1 MFKKFFAVCFFF
13 ILSFSSFCFA
23 ENSVNPMNLPKLTQF
38 VNDFSNS
45 LSQDQLTELNKIAKD
60 YETKTTNQILVVLF
74 PNRNG
79 KELADI
85 GLKVFRDNQIGQK
98 GKNNG
103 LLLLISTEEKKIRI
117 VTGYGLEGDIPD
129 VLASDIIEKDIRPAV
144 NESKIYDGIKN
155 YYNRV
160 IKALDTGEGKK
171 IQDEQNY
178 FGGIF
183 TVVIGC
189 LFGLIAASNFSLF
202 LIFFI
207 FFVTMSVSTKAF
219 SLLAGFLIGSIIRI
233 IMIFSGFPKGPKNK
247 GGSSWWTGGGS
258 SGGSSGGGDFGGFS
272 GGGGSSGGGGAGD

>member
-1 MFKKFFAVCFFF
+1 
-13 ILSFSSFCFA
+13 
-23 ENSVNPMNLPKLTQF
+23 MNLPKLTQF

-74 PNRNG
+74 PNRNW

-85 GLKVFRDNQIGQK
+85 WLKVFRDNQIWQK
-98 GKNNG
+98 GKNNW

-117 VTGYGLEGDIPD
+117 VTWYWLEWDIPD

-144 NESKIYDGIKN
+144 NESKIYDWIKN

-160 IKALDTGEGKK
+160 IKALDTGEWKK

-178 FGGIF
+178 FWWIF

-233 IMIFSGFPKGPKNK
+233 IMIFSGFPKWPKNK
-247 GGSSWWTGGGS
+247 WWSSWWTWWWS
-258 SGGSSGGGDFGGFS
+258 SWWSSWGWDFWWFS
-272 GGGGSSGGGGAGD
+272 GWWWSSWWGGAGD